1 MSSIFLSKHSCSLL
15 QIPVIA
21 GPATA
26 APAMSK
32 LLIPKA
38 DERFSLPTRSP
49 RPRARKLN
57 ADPEETISG
66 TRVLKL
72 DWKNNFSMIK
82 KVIFKS

>member
-1 MSSIFLSKHSCSLL
+1 MSNIFLSKYSRSLL

-57 ADPEETISG
+57 ADPEET
-66 TRVLKL
+66 TVLKL

>member
-1 MSSIFLSKHSCSLL
+1 MSSNFLSKHSCSLLL

-57 ADPEETISG
+57 ADPEET
-66 TRVLKL
+66 TVLKL